1 MSNTIYEAL
10 VKAQQ
15 EMSAAKKDAKNPQF
29 KSNYSTFASIHAAV
43 VPKLNANGI
52 FYNAVIDGEHVIT
65 QFIKGS
71 EQLQCKGPLQVGRP
85 DAQGYRSAVTYAR
98 KAGLELLSGVPT
110 ADDDDDGN
118 AASASPPPTEQAKV
132 EAMVERIGKIS
143 DKEGLNV
150 AKDWLRKQTFSETNM
165 KRLWFALLEREGQD
179 DLSYTA
185 TAKEQDN
192 G

>member
-71 EQLQCKGPLQVGRP
+71 EQLQCKVPLQVGRP